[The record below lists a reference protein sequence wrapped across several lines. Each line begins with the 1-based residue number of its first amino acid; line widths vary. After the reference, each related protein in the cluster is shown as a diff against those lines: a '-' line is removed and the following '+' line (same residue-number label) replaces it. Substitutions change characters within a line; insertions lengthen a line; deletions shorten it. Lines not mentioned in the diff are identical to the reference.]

1 MKKKKYGYKQG
12 KFTPLNKDKY
22 KGSYP
27 IYYRSSWELQFMQL
41 CDQNPSIVNWGSES
55 LIILYEDASRQNSKH
70 RYFVDFNI
78 IVKQADN
85 SMRKIYIEIKPF
97 AQTQPPAQRKSKYY
111 KDKVETYV
119 RNICKWKAAK
129 KIANKTGAE
138 FKILTEKGMID
149 VKF

>member
-12 KFTPLNKDKY
+12 KFTPVNKDKY

-27 IYYRSSWELQFMQL
+27 IIYRSSWELQYMMFL
-41 CDQNPSIVNWGSES
+41 DKEPAVLNWGSES
-55 LIILYEDASRQNSKH
+55 SVIIYEDASRKNSKH
-70 RYFVDFNI
+70 RYFMDFTMTMRNKDGNI
-78 IVKQADN
+78 K
-85 SMRKIYIEIKPF
+85 KYLIEIKPF
-97 AQTQPPAQRKSKYY
+97 AQTQPPTQRKSKYY
-111 KDKVETYV
+111 RDKVETYV

-129 KIANKTGAE
+129 KIADKTGAE